1 MVNLQ
6 DSVITISQLEGA
18 LRANPVPSHRA
29 VYIMKNGEINVIK
42 VSQ

>member
-1 MVNLQ
+1 MVKLQ

-18 LRANPVPSHRA
+18 LRANPVPGLRA